1 MWYIDMLPSDSS
13 VNRNCT
19 LKKEIIFKKGNA
31 IQEKR
36 VELPFDKVIVSGD
49 DRLWVMT
56 KKTQEKP
63 ICCV

>member
-31 IQEKR
+31 IQEK
-36 VELPFDKVIVSGD
+36 ELNYLLI
-49 DRLWVMT
+49 RL
-56 KKTQEKP
+56 
-63 ICCV
+63 